1 MRFIFCFVAA
11 LLLSP
16 GLLPAQAADDK
27 MLFAEYR
34 VISADLP
41 DSSPE
46 AQPRKVWML
55 GKEFLRF
62 EDVPN
67 PKTKVHDLIIVH
79 EPDVWVIDRNKGQG
93 QHAIDPGPQYAVHF
107 PIFPREPSARLKRLE
122 FRSELKFFQDNGAKE
137 IASQTV
143 DGIKCKLLHLE
154 LDDIELTLFLKPDNL
169 PLQIE
174 VQSAGV
180 KYAVRFLRYDPN
192 QNPDMTLFSVP
203 PGIKIIEP

>member
-1 MRFIFCFVAA
+1 MRFILRFVAA
-11 LLLSP
+11 LLLIP

-34 VISADLP
+34 VVSADLP
-41 DSSPE
+41 ASSPE
-46 AQPRKVWML
+46 AQPRKIWLL
-55 GKEFLRF
+55 GKGFLRF

-67 PKTKVHDLIIVH
+67 PETKVHGLIIVN
-79 EPDVWVIDRNKGQG
+79 EPDIWIIDRNKGQG

-107 PIFPREPSARLKRLE
+107 PIFPREQSEKLKQLE
-122 FRSELKFFQDNGAKE
+122 FGSELRFFQDNGAKE
-137 IASQTV
+137 LASQTV
-143 DGIKCKLLHLE
+143 DGVKCQLYRME
-154 LDDIELTLFLKPDNL
+154 LDNRELTLFLKPDNL

-192 QNPDMTLFSVP
+192 QKPDMSLFKVS